1 MSLKFQNY
9 DPSTKTFK
17 PSMGRSS
24 HNRLPQSKKPGGTTP
39 KLLLGLSP
47 EMSEQGVEVS
57 DESLPSARLQASSG
71 LIDLTRSDML
81 PQERST
87 SNCQDQQ
94 NVLDCGQDRSSAL
107 TPPLYIFTSQQ
118 HDGSSIGASSTSDLQ
133 KSSLTVSRTYDPPP
147 TNCTHPDAIPPA
159 IFKGI
164 SPDPANG
171 GTSVFSFDPL
181 AQDVLRLNPQSGERM
196 TVQNIGP
203 PQAQV
208 TAPSSAMVRKSKAI
222 LPAPILVENDVNTSA
237 DLADKDEVM
246 TDMDDDFND
255 HGRRPAQGA
264 SSRLEQGQRADLA
277 AGEEWEITELMGR
290 EVIDGKVYYLI
301 HWTPTLVPEDEINAP
316 NLISRFEARFG
327 AKSNTMRPTRIAKQP
342 RLTKMRKDGKE
353 MPKCRP
359 GRPRKEVS

>member
-87 SNCQDQQ
+87 SNCQ
-94 NVLDCGQDRSSAL
+94 
-107 TPPLYIFTSQQ
+107 
-118 HDGSSIGASSTSDLQ
+118 
-133 KSSLTVSRTYDPPP
+133 
-147 TNCTHPDAIPPA
+147 
-159 IFKGI
+159 
-164 SPDPANG
+164 
-171 GTSVFSFDPL
+171 
-181 AQDVLRLNPQSGERM
+181 
-196 TVQNIGP
+196 
-203 PQAQV
+203 
-208 TAPSSAMVRKSKAI
+208 
-222 LPAPILVENDVNTSA
+222 APILVENDVNTSA